1 MRVTFAIR
9 SYAMYNIRMPIWHT
23 KYEEG
28 GSRKIDTYA
37 EIDRHSHIK
46 LKWPG
51 NAHAFNGNRNCSAD
65 TRNTKEIIRYRT
77 IDIHEAGK

>member
-9 SYAMYNIRMPIWHT
+9 SYAMYNIIHKNTQRVGL
-23 KYEEG
+23 Y
-28 GSRKIDTYA
+28 RKIDTYA

-46 LKWPG
+46 FKWPG